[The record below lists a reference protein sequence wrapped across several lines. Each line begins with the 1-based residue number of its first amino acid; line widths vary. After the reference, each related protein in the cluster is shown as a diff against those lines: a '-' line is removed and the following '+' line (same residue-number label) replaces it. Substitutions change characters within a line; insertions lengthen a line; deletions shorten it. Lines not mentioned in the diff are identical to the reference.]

1 MSYFHRVS
9 SQTRTRFWI
18 NNVTREQA
26 RLALE
31 NGATGCTQNP
41 SFTYKMLV
49 HPEEGEYAKDL
60 YRKILRE
67 EPDDSEALVKLQRE
81 LVGEVAKQFLPLYE
95 QSGGQLGYVSIQGDP
110 FDESYDNIMEK
121 ARYNREA
128 GPNIMI
134 KIPATDH
141 GIEAIEQCVREG
153 IPLNC
158 TEVFA
163 LQQVIDVMDAYERGA
178 KGMKNP
184 PVVYISHI
192 AGIFDQYLAAQ
203 AREQGID
210 ISSDALWYAGKI
222 VAQKVRAYMDD
233 RNTPIKLI
241 NGGARGLQHFTEWVG
256 GDVSNTINWS
266 GTADKLIEQDPP
278 VVRRFDAPVPPA
290 ILDELV
296 NKLPDF
302 EKAYFT
308 GRLKPEEYEPFGP
321 VELFCSSFRRDWKGA
336 LDIAAELRK
345 SL

>member
-1 MSYFHRVS
+1 MSYFHRVTA
-9 SQTRTRFWI
+9 QTRTRFWI

-26 RLALE
+26 QLALD
-31 NGATGCTQNP
+31 NAATGCTQNP
-41 SFTYKMLV
+41 SFSYKMLV
-49 HPEEGEYAKDL
+49 HPTEGAYARETLKN
-60 YRKILRE
+60 ILRE
-67 EPDDSEALVKLQRE
+67 EPSDAEAIVKLQRE
-81 LVGEVAKQFLPLYE
+81 LVGRVAKLFLPLYE
-95 QSGGQLGYVSIQGDP
+95 QTGGQLGFVSIQGDP
-110 FDESYDNIMEK
+110 FDESYENIMAK

-158 TEVFA
+158 TEVMSI
-163 LQQVIDVMDAYERGA
+163 QQAIDVMDAFDRGA
-178 KGMKNP
+178 KDNKNP

-192 AGIFDQYLAAQ
+192 AGIFDQYLAKTAK
-203 AREQGID
+203 EQNID
-210 ISSDALWYAGKI
+210 VSPDALWYAGKI

-233 RNTPIKLI
+233 RNSPVKLI

-256 GDVSNTINWS
+256 GDVANTINWT
-266 GTADKLIEQDPP
+266 GTADKLIEADPP

-290 ILDELV
+290 ILDELC

-308 GRLKPEEYEPFGP
+308 GRLKPEEYEPYGP
-321 VELFCSSFRRDWKGA
+321 VELFCSSFRRDWGGA
-336 LDIAAELRK
+336 LKIAAELRAE
-345 SL
+345 L

>member
-1 MSYFHRVS
+1 MSYFHRVTA
-9 SQTRTRFWI
+9 QTRTRFWI

-26 RLALE
+26 TLALE

-41 SFTYKMLV
+41 SFSYKMLV
-49 HPEEGEYAKDL
+49 HPTEGAYARETLKN
-60 YRKILRE
+60 ILKE
-67 EPDDSEALVKLQRE
+67 EPSDAEAIVKLQRE
-81 LVGEVAKQFLPLYE
+81 LVGRVAKLFLPLYE

-110 FDESYDNIMEK
+110 FDESYENIMEK

-141 GIEAIEQCVREG
+141 GIQAIEQCVREG

-158 TEVFA
+158 TEVMSI
-163 LQQVIDVMDAYERGA
+163 QQAIDVMDAYDRAA
-178 KGMKNP
+178 KENKNP

-192 AGIFDQYLAAQ
+192 AGIFDQYLAKTAK
-203 AREQGID
+203 EQNID
-210 ISSDALWYAGKI
+210 VSSDALWYAGKI

-233 RNTPIKLI
+233 RDTPVKLI

-256 GDVSNTINWS
+256 GDVSNTINWT
-266 GTADKLIEQDPP
+266 GTADKLIEADLP
-278 VVRRFDAPVPPA
+278 VVRRFDEPVPPA
-290 ILDELV
+290 ILDELC

-308 GRLKPEEYEPFGP
+308 GRLKPEEYEPYGP
-321 VELFCSSFRRDWKGA
+321 VELFCSSFRRDWSGA
-336 LDIAAELRK
+336 LKIAAELRAE
-345 SL
+345 L

>member
-1 MSYFHRVS
+1 MSYFHRVT

-41 SFTYKMLV
+41 SFSYKMLV
-49 HPEEGEYAKDL
+49 HPTEGAYAKDL
-60 YRKILRE
+60 VRRILKD
-67 EPDDSEALVKLQRE
+67 EPNDSEVLVKLQRK
-81 LVGEVAKQFLPLYE
+81 LVGEVAKQFIPLYE
-95 QSGGQLGYVSIQGDP
+95 QTGGQLGYVSIQGDP
-110 FDESYDNIMEK
+110 FDESYENIMEK
-121 ARYNREA
+121 ARFNRQA

-158 TEVFA
+158 TEVMSI
-163 LQQVIDVMDAYERGA
+163 QQAIDVMDAYDRGA
-178 KGMKNP
+178 RDNKNP

-192 AGIFDQYLAAQ
+192 AGIFDQYLAGVAK
-203 AREQGID
+203 EQGID
-210 ISSDALWYAGKI
+210 ISPDALWYAGKI
-222 VAQKVRAYMDD
+222 CAQKVRAYMDD
-233 RNTPIKLI
+233 RNTPVKLI

-256 GDVSNTINWS
+256 GDVSNTINWT
-266 GTADKLIEQDPP
+266 GTADKLIELDPP
-278 VVRRFDAPVPPA
+278 VVHRFDAPVPPVV
-290 ILDELV
+290 LDELC

-321 VELFCSSFRRDWKGA
+321 VELFCSSFRRDWRGA
-336 LDIAAELRK
+336 LDIIAELRK
-345 SL
+345 EG